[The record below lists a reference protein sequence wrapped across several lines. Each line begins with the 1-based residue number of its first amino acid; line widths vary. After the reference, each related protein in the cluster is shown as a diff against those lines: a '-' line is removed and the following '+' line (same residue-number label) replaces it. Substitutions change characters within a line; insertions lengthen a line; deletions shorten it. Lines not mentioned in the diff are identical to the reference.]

1 MNTHAHE
8 SGRAPV
14 RASLDPYDEAIRLA
28 LDNRDLRE
36 ELAVALRRAESAA
49 ASRDKAK
56 AEADQQRERADRLA
70 AEKAAGKKELAQT
83 RHQARQRVQQL
94 EAELARKEKAPAE
107 KAGEDPGPHA
117 TIKSD
122 DGRVVVQLAFNQVHI
137 HEPDR
142 WYMVS
147 SKPLDQA
154 EKHRLVFCG
163 LIDGIM
169 AGDDAVFIKGAIHRL
184 AGHWRKENGC
194 QRIEDL
200 DLPARVVTQLE
211 DAGYELVSEIGTE
224 AKRKA
229 LAGIKGIGPATIQKI
244 ARAVRKAGG
253 R

>member
-1 MNTHAHE
+1 MNAYAHACE
-8 SGRAPV
+8 DAPA
-14 RASLDPYDEAIRLA
+14 RASLNPYDEAIRLA
-28 LDNRDLRE
+28 LDNQELRE
-36 ELAVALRRAESAA
+36 ELLTAQRRAESVA

-56 AEADQQRERADRLA
+56 AEAGQQRDRADRLT
-70 AEKAAGKKELAQT
+70 AEKAAGKKELTQV
-83 RHQARQRVQQL
+83 RHQARQRIQQL

-107 KAGEDPGPHA
+107 KPGEDPGPHA

-122 DGRVVVQLAFNQVHI
+122 DGRVVVQLAFSQVHI

-154 EKHRLVFCG
+154 EKHRMIFCG

-169 AGDDAVFIKGAIHRL
+169 AGDDAAFIKGAIHEL

-200 DLPARVVTQLE
+200 DLPGRVVNQLE
-211 DAGYELVSEIGTE
+211 DAGYELLSEINTE

-229 LAGIKGIGPATIQKI
+229 LAGIKGIGPATIQKV
-244 ARAVRKAGG
+244 ARAARKAGG
-253 R
+253 K

>member
-1 MNTHAHE
+1 MNAYAHASE
-8 SGRAPV
+8 GAPARV
-14 RASLDPYDEAIRLA
+14 SLDPYDEAIRLA
-28 LDNRDLRE
+28 LDNQELRE
-36 ELAVALRRAESAA
+36 ELLAAQRHAERAT

-56 AEADQQRERADRLA
+56 ADADQQRERADRLA
-70 AEKAAGKKELAQT
+70 AEKAAGKKELTQV

-94 EAELARKEKAPAE
+94 EAELARKENTPSE

-117 TIKSD
+117 TIKSE
-122 DGRVVVQLAFNQVHI
+122 DGAVIVQLAFNQVHI

-147 SKPLDQA
+147 SKPLDKA
-154 EKHRLVFCG
+154 EKHRMIFCG

-169 AGDDAVFIKGAIHRL
+169 AGEHATFIKGAIHRL

-200 DLPARVVTQLE
+200 DLPGRIVNQLE
-211 DAGYELVSEIGTE
+211 DAGYELLSEIDTE
-224 AKRKA
+224 GKRKS

-244 ARAVRKAGG
+244 ARAVRKAGCK
-253 R
+253 

>member
-1 MNTHAHE
+1 MTAQAHACE
-8 SGRAPV
+8 DAPARAP
-14 RASLDPYDEAIRLA
+14 LDPYDEAIRLA
-28 LDNRDLRE
+28 FDNKDMRQ
-36 ELAVALRRAESAA
+36 ELAAALRRAESAA

-70 AEKAAGKKELAQT
+70 AEKAAGKKELSQA
-83 RHQARQRVQQL
+83 RHQLGQRVKQL
-94 EAELARKEKAPAE
+94 EAELARKESTPAE
-107 KAGEDPGPHA
+107 KPGEDPGPHA

-122 DGRVVVQLAFNQVHI
+122 DGRVIVQLAFNQVHI

-147 SKPLDQA
+147 SKPLDKA
-154 EKHRLVFCG
+154 EKHRMIFCG

-169 AGDDAVFIKGAIHRL
+169 AGEHKHFIKCAVHRL

-200 DLPARVVTQLE
+200 DLPGRVVNQLE
-211 DAGYELVSEIGTE
+211 DAGYELLSEINTE
-224 AKRKA
+224 AKRKP

-253 R
+253 K